1 MSPADVIFPAGE
13 LDRIL
18 TALGNIEATLKTREN
33 KPVWQILCDVQR
45 EMQTLR
51 SEVVRMSQEITVF
64 SAKMCALQL
73 ECEKKMLIMVMLFV
87 HRVPVS
93 EVKAIFRDFDDLF
106 PGLSCGKKGVVDAEE
121 KKALPKEPVENG
133 KIREVLSRAQGVAEA
148 V

>member
-1 MSPADVIFPAGE
+1 MTAADVLFPSGE
-13 LDRIL
+13 LERIL

-33 KPVWQILCDVQR
+33 KPIWQILCDVQR

-51 SEVVRMSQEITVF
+51 SEVVRISQEITAL

-87 HRVPVS
+87 HRVPVN
-93 EVKAIFRDFDDLF
+93 EVKAIFCDFDDLF
-106 PGLSCGKKGVVDAEE
+106 PGLSCDKKGVEDAEK